1 MIFVTGGT
9 GMVGGEIVRLLSQN
23 GTPARALVR
32 NPKNAKNL
40 PVITWVTGDLAKPET
55 LPAAFEGAK
64 TLFLIS
70 SIAEDTVALQHNAI
84 EAAREAGVTHIVK
97 LSAFGASNHSKAPIS
112 VWHYQ
117 IEQEMQESGMEWTIL
132 RPHHFTQ
139 NLLTQTDYIIN
150 DGVVYSDS
158 GDGKIPFI
166 DARDIAAVA
175 AVTLTKPGHYGK
187 KYVITGSEA
196 LSHRQATEIISNTRR
211 LPSLNLH
218 GIMPPCSVAD
228 PSLGSRLM
236 SAFGGKADI
245 GWTCSKMRLGNKL
258 RLVYCRA
265 SPHPTRDRRRSSARN
280 CRRLPAVVR
289 GSAPEPASAEVSAHL
304 ALLVQPAIRRAL
316 GAPKS
321 CRRISARLAASQAR
335 VRGHPIHARSGI
347 STACAYRMTS

>member
-23 GTPARALVR
+23 GTAARALVR

-40 PVITWVTGDLAKPET
+40 PVITWVTGDLGKPET

-70 SIAEDTVALQHNAI
+70 SISEYTVALQHNAI

-97 LSAFGASNHSKAPIS
+97 LSAFGASNHSKAPIG

-132 RPHHFTQ
+132 RPHHFMQ

-158 GDGKIPFI
+158 GDGKIPYI
-166 DARDIAAVA
+166 DARDIASVA

-196 LSHRQATEIISNTRR
+196 LSYRQATEIISNTIGKPLRFVDESPDAARARR
-211 LPSLNLH
+211 ERE
-218 GIMPPCSVAD
+218 GYPPAIIESFLAI
-228 PSLGSRLM
+228 GAYQR
-236 SAFGGKADI
+236 AGGKTVTITNVVSDLTGRTPRTFSEFA
-245 GWTCSKMRLGNKL
+245 
-258 RLVYCRA
+258 
-265 SPHPTRDRRRSSARN
+265 RDHAA
-280 CRRLPAVVR
+280 LFR
-289 GSAPEPASAEVSAHL
+289 G
-304 ALLVQPAIRRAL
+304 
-316 GAPKS
+316 
-321 CRRISARLAASQAR
+321 
-335 VRGHPIHARSGI
+335 
-347 STACAYRMTS
+347 

>member
-23 GTPARALVR
+23 GTAARALVR
-32 NPKNAKNL
+32 NPKNARNL

-70 SIAEDTVALQHNAI
+70 SISEDTVALQRNAI
-84 EAAREAGVTHIVK
+84 EPAREAGVTHIVK

-112 VWHYQ
+112 LWHYQ
-117 IEQEMQESGMEWTIL
+117 IEQEIQKSGMEWTIL
-132 RPHHFTQ
+132 RPHHFMQ

-175 AVTLTKPGHYGK
+175 AVTLTKPGHYSK

-196 LSHRQATEIISNTRR
+196 LSYRQATEIISNTIGKPLRFVDESPDAARKRR
-211 LPSLNLH
+211 ERE
-218 GIMPPCSVAD
+218 GYPPAIIESFLATAAYQ
-228 PSLGSRLM
+228 R
-236 SAFGGKADI
+236 AGGKTVTITSVVSDLTGRPPRTFSEFA
-245 GWTCSKMRLGNKL
+245 
-258 RLVYCRA
+258 
-265 SPHPTRDRRRSSARN
+265 RDHAA
-280 CRRLPAVVR
+280 LFR
-289 GSAPEPASAEVSAHL
+289 G
-304 ALLVQPAIRRAL
+304 
-316 GAPKS
+316 
-321 CRRISARLAASQAR
+321 
-335 VRGHPIHARSGI
+335 
-347 STACAYRMTS
+347 

>member
-23 GTPARALVR
+23 GTAARALVR

-70 SIAEDTVALQHNAI
+70 SIGEDTVALQHNAI

-97 LSAFGASNHSKAPIS
+97 LSAFGASNHSKAPIG

-132 RPHHFTQ
+132 RPHHFMQ

-196 LSHRQATEIISNTRR
+196 LSYRQATEIISNTIGKPLRFVDESPDAARKRR
-211 LPSLNLH
+211 ERE
-218 GIMPPCSVAD
+218 GYPPAIIESFLAT
-228 PSLGSRLM
+228 
-236 SAFGGKADI
+236 SAYQRAGGKTVTITNVVSDLTGRRPRTFSEFA
-245 GWTCSKMRLGNKL
+245 
-258 RLVYCRA
+258 
-265 SPHPTRDRRRSSARN
+265 RDHAALFRS
-280 CRRLPAVVR
+280 
-289 GSAPEPASAEVSAHL
+289 
-304 ALLVQPAIRRAL
+304 
-316 GAPKS
+316 
-321 CRRISARLAASQAR
+321 
-335 VRGHPIHARSGI
+335 
-347 STACAYRMTS
+347 

>member
-70 SIAEDTVALQHNAI
+70 SIGEDTVALQHNAI

-132 RPHHFTQ
+132 RPHHFMQ

-196 LSHRQATEIISNTRR
+196 LSYRQATEIISNTIGKPLRFVDESPDAARKRR
-211 LPSLNLH
+211 ERE
-218 GIMPPCSVAD
+218 GYPPAIIESFLAT
-228 PSLGSRLM
+228 
-236 SAFGGKADI
+236 SAYQRAGGKTVTITNVVSDLTGRPPLTFSEFA
-245 GWTCSKMRLGNKL
+245 
-258 RLVYCRA
+258 
-265 SPHPTRDRRRSSARN
+265 RDHAA
-280 CRRLPAVVR
+280 LFR
-289 GSAPEPASAEVSAHL
+289 G
-304 ALLVQPAIRRAL
+304 
-316 GAPKS
+316 
-321 CRRISARLAASQAR
+321 
-335 VRGHPIHARSGI
+335 
-347 STACAYRMTS
+347 